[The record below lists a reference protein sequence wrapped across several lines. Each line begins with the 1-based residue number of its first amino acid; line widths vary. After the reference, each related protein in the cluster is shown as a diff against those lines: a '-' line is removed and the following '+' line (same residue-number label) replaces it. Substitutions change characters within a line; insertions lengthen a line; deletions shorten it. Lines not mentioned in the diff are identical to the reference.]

1 MDVSC
6 PSLPPKILIPNETD
20 TKLRPNEQTTAY
32 MAADGCHLS
41 IGSLYV
47 LLVIIE
53 SFSSQCATQVIAQ
66 PSLYKTGPPILSR
79 TFSKKQIC
87 EHEFALALINSAGR

>member
-6 PSLPPKILIPNETD
+6 PSLPPKILVPDETD
-20 TKLRPNEQTTAY
+20 AKLRPNEQTTAY

-47 LLVIIE
+47 LLVNIE
-53 SFSSQCATQVIAQ
+53 VSSSQYATRRSRELSCIKYQARSCQ
-66 PSLYKTGPPILSR
+66 ALSLKT
-79 TFSKKQIC
+79 IC
-87 EHEFALALINSAGR
+87 EHVPAMALIALPTG